1 MKWQILYSGKNKK
14 NVIYMYLFSAELAQ
28 RAVKVTPC
36 TTLDDSL
43 YPHFT
48 NTLQMAGVLLFYLF
62 SFIFFF
68 FFTFLGKC

>member
-1 MKWQILYSGKNKK
+1 MKWQILYSRNNKK

-28 RAVKVTPC
+28 RAVKVNPC
-36 TTLDDSL
+36 TALDESL

-48 NTLQMAGVLLFYLF
+48 NTLQMVAVLLFYLF

-68 FFTFLGKC
+68 FFFFYFFE